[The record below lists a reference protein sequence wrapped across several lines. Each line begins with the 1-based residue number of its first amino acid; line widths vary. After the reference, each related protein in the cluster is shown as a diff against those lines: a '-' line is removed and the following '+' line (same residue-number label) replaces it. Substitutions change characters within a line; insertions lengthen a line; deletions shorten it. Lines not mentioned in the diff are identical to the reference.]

1 MISLSFWT
9 ELLEVLKSVL
19 LFFEKGLIGIVQLLD
34 FIPNALTLTRSMR
47 IAIPVTVG
55 LVIDVAIIVGV
66 ANILIR
72 GFGSN
77 G

>member
-34 FIPNALTLTRSMR
+34 FIPNVLQLTQSMR